1 MSSSKTPEIR
11 IYEAPETEPISLA
24 EAKSFLRVD
33 ISDDDTLIGGLIKTA
48 TNQCELSIDKSLIT
62 KKYKLSL
69 YEKMERFV
77 VLPHRPIQSIE
88 SITKY
93 DEEGDSDVVSSGV
106 YNLDTEKG
114 QIVMEQNLYDY
125 KIEVIYTAG
134 YGVASAVPDD
144 IKHALL
150 IHIAKM
156 YDDRNGY
163 SPIPKGALAIYN
175 KYRNIRL

>member
-1 MSSSKTPEIR
+1 MSSSKMPEIR
-11 IYEAPETEPISLA
+11 IYEAPATEPISLS

-33 ISDDDTLIGGLIKTA
+33 TTDDDTLITGLIKTA

-69 YEKMERFV
+69 YEKMERFL

-93 DEEGDSDVVSSGV
+93 EEDGTSDVISASE

-114 QIVMEQNLYDY
+114 QVILEQNLYDY

-134 YGVASAVPDD
+134 YGVASAVPED

-163 SPIPKGALAIYN
+163 SPIPKDALVIYN